1 MLFEITGNPD
11 GPALICVPGLLGG
24 PEDFRNMLD
33 AWTEKFCIIILDPN
47 AERREEGLNL
57 SEASMKEVSFD
68 TSAYEIRNALVEH
81 LPNRPYYF
89 FGISLGGKIVYDFAL
104 RFPEDFSGG
113 VITDVGPGSFED
125 AELFQNVERDILATS
140 LEKPWA
146 EVRQDLRARITDRNL
161 RVFIQSQIFYPKGQN
176 TGIWK
181 TGMENFKE
189 LLQRQ
194 SIDDQF
200 ENFEKVAPQ
209 LSNENRFITVLH
221 SDQNSGISA
230 ATLKKMQQLPCLKIK
245 TLSNTTHFMHVTHK
259 SEIES
264 AVLNMLNQRT
274 GK

>member
-1 MLFEITGNPD
+1 MSFEIAGNPE
-11 GPALICVPGLLGG
+11 GPALVCVPGLLGG
-24 PEDFRNMLD
+24 PEDFRNMLE

-47 AERREEGLNL
+47 AERRDEGLNL

-68 TSAYEIRNALVEH
+68 TSSLDIRNALVEH
-81 LPNRPYYF
+81 LPGRPYYF
-89 FGISLGGKIVYDFAL
+89 LGISLGGKIVYDFAL
-104 RFPEDFSGG
+104 RFPEIFAGG
-113 VITDVGPGSFED
+113 VITDVGPGSFGD

-146 EVRQDLRARITDRNL
+146 EVRQDLRTRITDRNL
-161 RVFIQSQIFYPKGQN
+161 RIFIQSQIFYPKGQN

-200 ENFEKVAPQ
+200 ENFEKVAPR
-209 LSNENRFITVLH
+209 LFEEKRFITVLH
-221 SDQNSGISA
+221 SDQNSGISKN
-230 ATLKKMQQLPCLKIK
+230 TFEKMQKLPCLKIK

-259 SEIES
+259 TEIEG
-264 AVLNMLNQRT
+264 AVLNMLSA
-274 GK
+274 K

>member
-1 MLFEITGNPD
+1 MSFEIAGNPE
-11 GPALICVPGLLGG
+11 GPALVCVPGLLGG

-47 AERREEGLNL
+47 AERRDEGLNL
-57 SEASMKEVSFD
+57 SAESMKEVSFD
-68 TSAYEIRNALVEH
+68 TSAIDIRNALVEH
-81 LPNRPYYF
+81 LPDRPYYF
-89 FGISLGGKIVYDFAL
+89 LGISLGGKIVYDFAL
-104 RFPEDFSGG
+104 RFPEIFSGG

-146 EVRQDLRARITDRNL
+146 EVRQDLRTRITDRNL
-161 RVFIQSQIFYPKGQN
+161 RIFIQSQIFYPKGQN

-200 ENFEKVAPQ
+200 ENFEKVAPR
-209 LSNENRFITVLH
+209 LFEEKKFITVLH
-221 SDQNSGISA
+221 SDHNSGISKN
-230 ATLKKMQQLPCLKIK
+230 TFEKMQKLPCLKIK

-259 SEIES
+259 SEIET
-264 AVLNMLNQRT
+264 AVLNLLKNT
-274 GK
+274 